1 MQACQDHEHTLWLD
15 VYGEL
20 TPQQRQ
26 VWESHLTICTPC
38 RAERQRMRNLVSEL
52 KQTAQPRQMTAAETE
67 TLVSRIVRQ
76 QSRRRWRLPGTD
88 RPMGRWA
95 PAFTMAGVL
104 LVALGI
110 VAHRWLLPSTGGLP
124 VDLDPA
130 RNPAI
135 AQDLDV
141 IQNLDMLKD
150 MDELQKLVKMV
161 DNNQKTPPDPDTRGM
176 IRDAASEMSA

>member
-26 VWESHLTICTPC
+26 VWESHLTICSPC

-52 KQTAQPRQMTAAETE
+52 KQTGQPRQMTAAETE

-124 VDLDPA
+124 MALDPA
-130 RNPAI
+130 HNPAI

-176 IRDAASEMSA
+176 IRDAASEISA

>member
-1 MQACQDHEHTLWLD
+1 MHACQDHEDTLWLD
-15 VYGEL
+15 VYDEL
-20 TPQQRQ
+20 TPEQRQ
-26 VWESHLTICTPC
+26 VWESHLASCGPC
-38 RAERQRMRNLVSEL
+38 REERQRMRNLVSEL
-52 KQTAQPRQMTAAETE
+52 KQSAQPRPMTAGETE

-88 RPMGRWA
+88 RPIGRWA

-110 VAHRWLLPSTGGLP
+110 LAHRWLLPSTVGLP
-124 VDLDPA
+124 VAFDPG

-135 AQDLDV
+135 AQDIDI

-150 MDELQKLVKMV
+150 MDEIQKLVKMV
-161 DNNQKTPPDPDTRGM
+161 DNDRKTLPDSNTRGK
-176 IRDAASEMSA
+176 IRDAVSQTSA

>member
-20 TPQQRQ
+20 TPQERQ
-26 VWESHLTICTPC
+26 VWENHLKICMPC

-52 KQTAQPRQMTAAETE
+52 KEAAQPRQMTAAETE

-76 QSRRRWRLPGTD
+76 QSRRRWWLPRSD
-88 RPMGRWA
+88 RPIGRWV
-95 PAFTMAGVL
+95 PAFAMVGVL

-110 VAHRWLLPSTGGLP
+110 LAHRWLLPSTGVLP
-124 VDLDPA
+124 LALDPA

-150 MDELQKLVKMV
+150 MDALQKLVKIV

-176 IRDAASEMSA
+176 IRDAASEISA